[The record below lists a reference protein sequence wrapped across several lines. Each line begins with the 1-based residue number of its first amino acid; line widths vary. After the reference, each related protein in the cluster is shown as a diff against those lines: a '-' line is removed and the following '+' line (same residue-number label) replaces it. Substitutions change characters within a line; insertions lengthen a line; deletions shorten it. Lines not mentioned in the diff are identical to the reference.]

1 MPPFGSAAVIELREL
16 GGIEQIAAAQL
27 SARAMRDDPVHI
39 AVFGTNPK
47 HRLRQLT
54 RFFATLLRVLRAP
67 PLSLWE
73 GNRLLGVAGR
83 APPGTC
89 WPPMATRLRMAARLL
104 SPNLPELWRL
114 ARWLHACEQRDLSE
128 PHWHLGPIAVEIGRQ
143 GQGLGTRM
151 MQALGTDLDRE
162 GQTAFLETDKPENVR
177 FYGKFGFEVVNEAD
191 VLGTRNW
198 WMRRPGEPAAK
209 PLAI

>member
-1 MPPFGSAAVIELREL
+1 MIELRKL
-16 GGIEQIAAAQL
+16 GRTEQIAAAQL

-39 AVFGTNPK
+39 AVFGTNLE
-47 HRLRQLT
+47 HRRRQLT
-54 RFFATLLRVLRAP
+54 RFFATLLRVLQAP
-67 PLSLWE
+67 PFSLCE

-89 WPPMATRLRMAARLL
+89 WPPMATRFRMAARLL

-114 ARWLHACEQRDLSE
+114 GRWLRACEQRDLPE

-151 MQALGTDLDRE
+151 MQALCTDLDRA
-162 GQTAFLETDKPENVR
+162 GQVAFLETDKPENVR
-177 FYGKFGFEVVNEAD
+177 FYGKFGFAVVNEAD

-198 WMRRPGEPAAK
+198 WMRRSTVFAC
-209 PLAI
+209 

>member
-1 MPPFGSAAVIELREL
+1 MLELRDL
-16 GGIEQIAAAQL
+16 GRTEHMAAAQL

-39 AVFGTNPK
+39 AVFGTDAD

-54 RFFATLLRVLRAP
+54 RFFATLLRVLQAP

-89 WPPMATRLRMAARLL
+89 WPPMATRFRMAARLL
-104 SPNLPELWRL
+104 SPNLPQLWRL
-114 ARWLHACEQRDLSE
+114 GRWLHACEQRDLPE
-128 PHWHLGPIAVEIGRQ
+128 PHWHLGPIAVAIGRQ

-151 MQALGTDLDRE
+151 LQALCTDLDHAS
-162 GQTAFLETDKPENVR
+162 QVAFLETDKPANVR
-177 FYGKFGFEVVNEAD
+177 FYGKFGFGVVNEAD